1 MSRRFVAQRRRQK
14 NSPMVIISVVLVLV
28 MLFVFFAGYF
38 TGSLI
43 TKKSFEKPNEA
54 ADVTASESPQATQ
67 PPTTENPASSTATTI
82 DALVQEM
89 TLSDMVYQMMFVTPE
104 AITKIGTAVAAG
116 ETTRQAIEKYPVGG
130 IVYFSKNFENRDQT
144 IQMISNTQSYSKIPV
159 FISVDEEGGRVSR
172 LGSNS
177 AMGTTKHPPMK
188 QIGDSKDTKKAYD
201 VGKTLATELKALGF
215 NVDFAPDA
223 DVLINASN
231 TEIGDRSFGSDPAL
245 VSSMVESAV
254 KGMQENG
261 LSATLKHFPGH
272 GSTQVDSHTG
282 YSASTRT
289 LEELRQAEFLPFKS
303 GIAAGA
309 DFVMVS
315 HMTLVNAVTEKVP
328 ACISKEVITDMLI
341 EELDYQGI
349 VITDSFSMGAITQNY
364 SAKDAAIRAV
374 KAGVDMILMPAD
386 LEATHAAIVS
396 AVESGE
402 ISQGRIEQSVRKILA
417 LKLKKQM
424 IQN

>member
-1 MSRRFVAQRRRQK
+1 MSRRFVAQRRRQSK
-14 NSPMVIISVVLVLV
+14 NPMVIISVVLVLV
-28 MLFVFFAGYF
+28 MLIVFFAGYF
-38 TGSLI
+38 TGSFM
-43 TKKSFEKPNEA
+43 TKKSLQKPGEVP
-54 ADVTASESPQATQ
+54 DVTETDAPQQVSPQ
-67 PPTTENPASSTATTI
+67 TEPEASAETSV
-82 DALVQEM
+82 DVLMKEM

-104 AITKIGTAVAAG
+104 SITKIGTAVAAG
-116 ETTRQAIEKYPVGG
+116 EQTRQAIEKYPVGG
-130 IVYFSKNFENRDQT
+130 IVYFAKNFENRDQT
-144 IQMISNTQSYSKIPV
+144 IQMIANTQSYSKIPV

-172 LGSNS
+172 LGSNVN
-177 AMGTTKHPPMK
+177 MGTTKHPPMK
-188 QIGDSKDTKKAYD
+188 QIGDTKDPQKAYD

-223 DVLINASN
+223 DVLVNGSN

-245 VSSMVESAV
+245 VASMVESTV

-282 YSASTRT
+282 YSASART
-289 LEELRQAEFLPFKS
+289 IEELRQSEFLPFKS

-309 DFVMVS
+309 DFIMVS

-328 ACISKEVITDMLI
+328 ASISKEVITDMLI
-341 EELDYQGI
+341 NELGYQGI

-364 SAKDAAIRAV
+364 SAKDAAVRAV

-402 ISQGRIEQSVRKILA
+402 ISKSRIEQSVRKILT